1 MNFPRFFIDRPIF
14 AWVIALVI
22 MLASLTLL
30 ALGIFGPGIA
40 TGLVSGAPQLGAGAM
55 AGAAM
60 VVIGLVL
67 TFVAITYT
75 GKLLKVLMVGKAKE
89 VLHSA
94 IGRGP
99 VAGIA
104 SGALVTTFV
113 QSSSTTTS
121 LMVPLAGAGVVRLRR
136 VLPFMMG
143 ANLGTTVTSLLAA
156 TANPIAAAMTVALF
170 HVIFNLTGTA
180 IWWPLRVIPLR
191 IATWYGRLAGQHI
204 RYAFLFLIGVFLIVP
219 LVGITLTEFF
229 IRLR

>member
-1 MNFPRFFIDRPIF
+1 MACSAYFFRTDAR
-14 AWVIALVI
+14 AYGVGVI
-22 MLASLTLL
+22 ST
-30 ALGIFGPGIA
+30 
-40 TGLVSGAPQLGAGAM
+40 
-55 AGAAM
+55 
-60 VVIGLVL
+60 VL
-67 TFVAITYT
+67 
-75 GKLLKVLMVGKAKE
+75 
-89 VLHSA
+89 
-94 IGRGP
+94 
-99 VAGIA
+99 
-104 SGALVTTFV
+104 V
-113 QSSSTTTS
+113 QSSSITSS